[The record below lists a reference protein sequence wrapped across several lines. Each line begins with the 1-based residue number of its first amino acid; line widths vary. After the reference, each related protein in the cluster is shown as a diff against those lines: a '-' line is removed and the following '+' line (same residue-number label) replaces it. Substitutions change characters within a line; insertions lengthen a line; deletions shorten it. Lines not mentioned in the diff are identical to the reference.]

1 MPLGREK
8 PSVIK
13 QLVYD
18 KEKGG
23 ISMGFR
29 MKITGGSEDIIFDER
44 SITKV
49 DFNSASSADS
59 NARATDFGMTVKVW
73 GKMLYKLGGE
83 GNDPTLGLAIWSQ
96 VPSEKA
102 DCYRNAEVTV
112 VSAGQVV
119 RQFTLPNAF
128 VMEYSEKVDDES
140 GVGTFY
146 IHMKQKKDENMAT
159 KIEGGFS
166 GK

>member
-8 PSVIK
+8 PSAIK

-29 MKITGGSEDIIFDER
+29 MKITGGSEDIVFDER